1 MIPPPPNTSSL
12 TCTPEEESE
21 YYKDVEHMFATLYF
35 FLPFSAAGA
44 FIANVIYLIVVT
56 VGIRKGKLPL
66 KRYALTINR
75 TCADIF
81 TILVGAYFYMKQKME
96 RCDSHICLPVE
107 SGVSRYVLQVVFVLN
122 YWCVSLSYSGI
133 AVLTNY
139 AVRAPLQYKVNLT
152 SMKVAKYIV
161 MGWMALL
168 FCFFLCVLLVHQ
180 GELDYNSNSVI
191 HLFLDD
197 FDSDE
202 YIGEWIVDLCQ
213 HINTHPGTR
222 SLIVTILPPIL
233 FYLIS
238 VVSYVFIIHL
248 LFSRRKVSSYH
259 RHWGSMLRLG
269 IHLILFAGTCA
280 LTGTAYLGSFSIG
293 NFCEQHQKNE
303 PMCLEAVVSY
313 MWNTAAALIGWIC
326 RMVIDA
332 TVDTLNDDVLRRT
345 FFNSIRHRL
354 SYGPTN
360 TANDISCHKTST
372 GPSRKSESV
381 QMESLIKKPPS
392 RTRRLKITA
401 QKKATILEESIA

>member
-1 MIPPPPNTSSL
+1 
-12 TCTPEEESE
+12 
-21 YYKDVEHMFATLYF
+21 MFATLYF

-139 AVRAPLQYKVNLT
+139 AVNLT

-332 TVDTLNDDVLRRT
+332 TVDTVDIAC
-345 FFNSIRHRL
+345 FFIIHSK
-354 SYGPTN
+354 
-360 TANDISCHKTST
+360 ISCHKTST

>member
-21 YYKDVEHMFATLYF
+21 NYKAVENMFATLYF
-35 FLPFSAAGA
+35 FLPFSALGA
-44 FIANVIYLIVVT
+44 LIGNVIYLIVVT

-81 TILVGAYFYMKQKME
+81 TIIVGTYFYMKQKMD

-107 SGVSRYVLQVVFVLN
+107 TDVSRYVLQVVFVLN

-152 SMKVAKYIV
+152 SMKVAKYILI
-161 MGWMALL
+161 GWLALL
-168 FCFFLCVLLVHQ
+168 FCFLLCVVLVHR

-202 YIGEWIVDLCQ
+202 YIGEWLVDLCN
-213 HINTHPGTR
+213 HIKSHPGTR
-222 SLIVTILPPIL
+222 SLIVTILPPIF

-293 NFCEQHQKNE
+293 DFCEQHQTNE

-332 TVDTLNDDVLRRT
+332 TVDTVDIAC
-345 FFNSIRHRL
+345 FFIIYS
-354 SYGPTN
+354 
-360 TANDISCHKTST
+360 K
-372 GPSRKSESV
+372 V
-381 QMESLIKKPPS
+381 QFHLFSDFS
-392 RTRRLKITA
+392 
-401 QKKATILEESIA
+401 

>member
-12 TCTPEEESE
+12 TCTPQEESE
-21 YYKDVEHMFATLYF
+21 NYEAVEKMFATLYF
-35 FLPFSAAGA
+35 FLPFSAFGA
-44 FIANVIYLIVVT
+44 LTANVIYLIVVT

-81 TILVGAYFYMKQKME
+81 TLLVGAYFYMKQKMD

-107 SGVSRYVLQVVFVLN
+107 SDVSRYVLQVVFVLN

-152 SMKVAKYIV
+152 SMKVAKYI
-161 MGWMALL
+161 MIGWLTLL
-168 FCFFLCVLLVHQ
+168 FCFLLCVVLVHR

-202 YIGEWIVDLCQ
+202 YIGEWLVDLCN
-213 HINTHPGTR
+213 HIKSHPGTR
-222 SLIVTILPPIL
+222 SLVVTILPPIL
-233 FYLIS
+233 FYMIS

-248 LFSRRKVSSYH
+248 LFSRRKVTSYH

-293 NFCEQHQKNE
+293 DFCEQHTTNE
-303 PMCLEAVVSY
+303 PMCLEAVVAY

-332 TVDTLNDDVLRRT
+332 TVDTVDIAC
-345 FFNSIRHRL
+345 FFIIHSKVFVPFNRFV
-354 SYGPTN
+354 P
-360 TANDISCHKTST
+360 ISV
-372 GPSRKSESV
+372 E
-381 QMESLIKKPPS
+381 
-392 RTRRLKITA
+392 
-401 QKKATILEESIA
+401 